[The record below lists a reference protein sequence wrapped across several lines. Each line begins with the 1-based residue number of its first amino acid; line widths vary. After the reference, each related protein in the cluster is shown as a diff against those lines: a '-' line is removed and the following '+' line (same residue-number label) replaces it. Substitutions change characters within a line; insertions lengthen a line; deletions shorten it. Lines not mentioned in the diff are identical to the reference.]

1 MENSNNFKLSRFTIR
16 FKLTFVI
23 VFITVLSLGSMT
35 FLASFFFGNESTLRI
50 QEYNLGIAQSLGR
63 QVESEIE
70 TLSSKGLVI
79 SKLLKKNQ
87 NKSLGNELFRKDEN
101 FIYLSIYDI
110 SDIKAKAGNKINT
123 KNYLLNETFIINNK
137 LSKNILDKIISENL
151 DSLKQSITKEIVLFN
166 ASTKTIPIIALS
178 TKDSEDKIVV
188 IFFNPEKL
196 FNAFSSESIAT
207 TFMVDNLG
215 NIIAHQNSNLLLSR
229 INLSR
234 NPIINSMFKSQ
245 VRAGQLR
252 YTDVDKQNYLG
263 SYYQL
268 GISNLGIIAYVGENL
283 VFSPVKKLQNRN
295 ILILIIVLISAVG
308 IAYFFA
314 KTLTTPVKS
323 LMYATDLIVKGKY
336 DLEILPAYRDE
347 VGSLTNS
354 FGQMAKGLG
363 EREKIKDAFGR
374 FVNKEIAEQ
383 VLKGE
388 IKLGGEKKI
397 AAIFFSD
404 LRNFTSMSEKM
415 EPEEVVN
422 FLNDY
427 FTEMVQCIEK
437 THGVVDKYIGDA
449 IMAHWGAIGNLEN
462 ATENAINAS
471 LMMRNALIKFNIK
484 GVGIRPIANMGCGIN
499 TGTVISGQIGSESRL
514 DYTVIGDPVNL
525 AFRIEALNK
534 PFKTDILITQ
544 DSYNLVQD
552 IFLVEQMPSIKVKGK
567 ENVQK
572 IYAVIGRKD
581 DPNAFK
587 SLKEIRDLLDIE
599 FEHHTEIEIEQEE
612 VKYKI
617 EK

>member
-1 MENSNNFKLSRFTIR
+1 METSNNFKLSRYTIR

-35 FLASFFFGNESTLRI
+35 FLASFFFGSESTLRI

-70 TLSSKGLVI
+70 TISSKGLVI
-79 SKLLKKNQ
+79 SKLLNKNQ
-87 NKSLGNELFRKDEN
+87 NKSLGNELFQKDEN
-101 FIYLSIYDI
+101 FIYLSLYDI
-110 SDIKAKAGNKINT
+110 SDIKAENKINT
-123 KNYLLNETFIINNK
+123 KNYLLNETFIKNNK

-151 DSLKQSITKEIVLFN
+151 DSLKLSITKEIVLFN

-178 TKDSEDKIVV
+178 TKDSEDKIIV

-252 YTDVDKQNYLG
+252 YKDVDKQNYLG

-388 IKLGGEKKI
+388 VKLGGEKKI

-415 EPEEVVN
+415 EPEVVVS

-427 FTEMVQCIEK
+427 FTEMVHCVEK

-484 GVGIRPIANMGCGIN
+484 GVGIRPIASMGCGIN
-499 TGTVISGQIGSESRL
+499 TGPVISGQIGSESRL
-514 DYTVIGDPVNL
+514 DYTVIGDAVNL
-525 AFRIEALNK
+525 ASRVEALNK
-534 PFKTDILITQ
+534 PFKTDILITEE
-544 DSYNLVQD
+544 SYKFVKD

-587 SLKEIRDLLDIE
+587 SLKEIRNLLDIE
-599 FEHHTEIEIEQEE
+599 FEDYTEIEIEQEE